1 VRAYNASIA
10 DQPEIDEGPW
20 AQRAARGLGVELRTV
35 RMTGSDWRAGLV
47 EVVRHNEYPL
57 MHESSVPMSMI
68 AALAHADG
76 VKVLLSG
83 EGADELFAGY
93 GFLHRGAYV
102 DFLRHN
108 LRVRPLVSLGWR
120 KLREEGVTAT
130 VGRARVAL
138 ADAATSRRA
147 RRSGGG
153 PPDLDG
159 AGAAGLPSGSPDVVR
174 YEHELRARAVAAYA
188 RHEPTRQLLE
198 GGLLGDLSTYLPH
211 LLNRQDKNTMQRSIE
226 TRVPF
231 LDPDVVGLAL
241 NLPLE
246 VRVQPRRKPILREL
260 GARHLPPEI
269 GERPKVGF
277 GFDVVRYLTP
287 AAWSEFL
294 ADGLQRD
301 MWGVPAEEWRGA
313 VAGLTGHAA
322 LCFWM
327 GEIWARGM
335 LDGRSRQ
342 TIEAELW
349 T

>member
-1 VRAYNASIA
+1 M
-10 DQPEIDEGPW
+10 
-20 AQRAARGLGVELRTV
+20 AQI
-35 RMTGSDWRAGLV
+35 AGLARAV
-47 EVVRHNEYPL
+47 G
-57 MHESSVPMSMI
+57 I
-68 AALAHADG
+68 
-76 VKVLLSG
+76 KVLLSG
-83 EGADELFAGY
+83 EGADELFGGY
-93 GFLHRGAYV
+93 DWTDADDQADFSARG
-102 DFLRHN
+102 RQ
-108 LRVRPLVSLGWR
+108 
-120 KLREEGVTAT
+120 
-130 VGRARVAL
+130 
-138 ADAATSRRA
+138 RA
-147 RRSGGG
+147 RRLARFLLRRGRG
-153 PPDLDG
+153 PDPRG
-159 AGAAGLPSGSPDVVR
+159 APAPEVASYEAGVRERALGAYGHHRAARRRLEAGCL
-174 YEHELRARAVAAYA
+174 
-188 RHEPTRQLLE
+188 TN
-198 GGLLGDLSTYLPH
+198 LGCYLPH
-211 LLNRQDKNTMQRSIE
+211 LLNRQEKNTMQRSIE